1 MKNPRTERLRKRIEA
16 HSASVGVI
24 GLGYV
29 GLPLAIEFARARFPV
44 TGFDLDREKVE
55 DILAGR
61 SYIKHI
67 QPAAIREL
75 HQEDVVSA
83 TDDFR
88 LLRQM
93 DCILICVPTPLTPH
107 QDPDMSYI
115 QATVET
121 IAQYLTP
128 GQLIVLESTTY
139 PGTTREVVKPGLEKT
154 GLKAGKDFFLAFSP
168 EREDPG
174 NPDFATASI
183 PKVVGGL
190 NRDSLILARRLYD
203 VIVPKTIPVSSPD
216 VAEATKLLENIYRSV
231 NIALVNEL
239 KIVFEKMGIDIW
251 EVIAAASS
259 KPFGYTPFYPGPGL
273 GGHCIPIDPF
283 YLTWRAKEF
292 DIPTRFIQLAGE
304 INTAMP
310 DRVID
315 RLQKALNQDEKSL
328 KKSRVLILGVAY
340 KRDVDDL
347 RESPALRLIELL
359 RAAGARV
366 SYHDPY
372 VPVLPRTRK
381 YRFRKRSQ
389 DLTPELLEELDAV
402 LIATDHRSVD
412 YRLIG
417 RHARLVVDTRN
428 AMASA
433 GRTKARIVRA

>member
-1 MKNPRTERLRKRIEA
+1 MKNHQAGKLPGKIEDR
-16 HSASVGVI
+16 SARVGVI

-29 GLPLAIEFARARFPV
+29 GLPLAIEFARAGFPV
-44 TGFDLDREKVE
+44 TGFDLDRAKVEKV
-55 DILAGR
+55 LAGR

-67 QPAAIREL
+67 SPAAVGCLLREG
-75 HQEDVVSA
+75 VTPA

-88 LLRQM
+88 LLKEM
-93 DCILICVPTPLTPH
+93 DCILICVPTPLTSH
-107 QDPDMSYI
+107 QEPDLTYI

-121 IAQYLTP
+121 IARTLRP
-128 GQLIVLESTTY
+128 GQLVVLESTTY
-139 PGTTREVVKPGLEKT
+139 PGTTREVVRPALEKT
-154 GLKAGKDFFLAFSP
+154 GLAAGKDFFLAFSP

-190 NRDSLILARRLYD
+190 NRDSLRLARKLYD
-203 VIVPKTIPVSSPD
+203 AIVPETIPVSSPD
-216 VAEATKLLENIYRSV
+216 AAEATKLLENIYRSV

-239 KIVFEKMGIDIW
+239 KIVFEKMGVDIW

-292 DIPTRFIQLAGE
+292 DLPTRFIQLAGE

-310 DRVID
+310 ERVIE
-315 RLQKALNQDEKSL
+315 RLQQALNRERKSL
-328 KKSRVLILGVAY
+328 KGSRVLILGVAY
-340 KRDVDDL
+340 KRDVDDM

-359 RAAGARV
+359 RSAGARV
-366 SYHDPY
+366 GYHDPY
-372 VPVLPRTRK
+372 VPALPRTRK
-381 YRFRKRSQ
+381 YRFRMRSRR
-389 DLTPELLEELDAV
+389 LTPKLLRESDAV

-412 YRLIG
+412 YRLVG
-417 RHARLVVDTRN
+417 RHAPLVVDTRN

-433 GRTKARIVRA
+433 GRVRARVVRA

>member
-1 MKNPRTERLRKRIEA
+1 MKNPRTESLRKRIEA
-16 HSASVGVI
+16 RSASVGVI

-67 QPAAIREL
+67 PPAAVCEL
-75 HQEDVVSA
+75 HQEGVVPA

-88 LLRQM
+88 LLKQM

-121 IAQYLTP
+121 ISQYLTP

-190 NRDSLILARRLYD
+190 NRDSLILARKLYD
-203 VIVPKTIPVSSPD
+203 AIVPETIPVSSPD

-292 DIPTRFIQLAGE
+292 DLPTRFIQLAGE

-315 RLQKALNQDEKSL
+315 RLQEALNQEAKSL
-328 KKSRVLILGVAY
+328 KNSRILILGVAY

-359 RAAGARV
+359 RAAGSRV
-366 SYHDPY
+366 CYHNPY

-381 YRFRKRSQ
+381 YRFRMRSRS
-389 DLTPELLEELDAV
+389 LTPELLEELDAV

-417 RHARLVVDTRN
+417 RHARLVIDTRN